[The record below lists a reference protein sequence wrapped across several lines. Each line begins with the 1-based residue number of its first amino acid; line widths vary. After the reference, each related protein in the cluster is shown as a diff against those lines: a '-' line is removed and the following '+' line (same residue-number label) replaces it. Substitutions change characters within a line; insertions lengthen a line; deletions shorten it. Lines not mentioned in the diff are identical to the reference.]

1 MTNSAIT
8 NDHSGEAKPACQ
20 SSAQPQDSKHFKSPK
35 RILLLGIGNIL
46 YGDEGI
52 GVHFINYIADKYTI
66 VHPEHEFDIVD
77 GGTLAHGLIP
87 MLATYDDLIVVDTVN
102 SADGQFGDV
111 YFFDFDHA
119 PPEVDWQGS
128 AHEVEMLQTLIMME
142 MVGDRPHTFV
152 LGVIPT
158 VIEPMFMGL
167 TSAIYRSVPTME
179 KQLLQHLTSLG
190 FSCTVKQAITIDT
203 VIPDA
208 QKR

>member
-1 MTNSAIT
+1 MKN
-8 NDHSGEAKPACQ
+8 EQRKV
-20 SSAQPQDSKHFKSPK
+20 
-35 RILLLGIGNIL
+35 LLLGIGNIL

-52 GVHFINYIADKYTI
+52 GVHFTNYISDKYHFE
-66 VHPEHEFDIVD
+66 HPNFTLDIVD

-87 MLATYDDLIVVDTVN
+87 MLSGYDDLIVVDTIN
-102 SADGQFGDV
+102 SDTGSYGDV
-111 YFFDFDHA
+111 YFFDFDKA
-119 PPEVDWQGS
+119 PADVDWQGS
-128 AHEVEMLQTLIMME
+128 AHEVEMLQTLIMMD

-167 TSAIYRSVPTME
+167 TEKIKASVPTME
-179 KQLLQHLTSLG
+179 TTLLKHLSEMG
-190 FSCTVKQAITIDT
+190 FTFSQKAELSITD